1 METKILFFRKK
12 LVANKVGKI
21 FKDKKLN
28 FKLGATLLIQRL
40 FRKRRARREYL
51 KHLEFKNLFKN
62 QNKIKQFQITPKE
75 MQDKRKKAAATIWK
89 AWLLFKKSSKLR
101 KIASAQLVMK
111 H

>member
-1 METKILFFRKK
+1 MDTKILFFKKK

-51 KHLEFKNLFKN
+51 KHLEFKN
-62 QNKIKQFQITPKE
+62 QNKVKQFQITPKE

-89 AWLLFKKSSKLR
+89 AWLIFKKSSKLR